1 MVKKKPFINKKTA
14 QHFHVVH
21 RSQRD
26 PKANDPN
33 ASKFVLLAA
42 NRPVELASDSEY
54 DDEDEDDDE
63 VDDESDDEMPDL
75 VDSPRASTTEPS
87 EPAAAVKKPSK
98 RSSKTAFPTRKV
110 RFGGIEAEDLVD
122 ELGMVRDGYDYS
134 QHLKEMGKGRFYS
147 ASGEFASHNEL
158 ARRVA
163 LPEDV
168 LPSAEEQD
176 RLLEA
181 ITLTT
186 ETMDD
191 DLREA
196 LNHDEYFEELND
208 DFVLQA
214 AQEDPEADGADG
226 FDYDAHIAKLM
237 AAASGVPKFKGDLT
251 DDEDDEELSDLED
264 DELGEEDEMDDA
276 DKTEHQRTLDEA
288 FEKLMAEEY
297 DDDQLGELEE
307 DDPETRGD
315 VVLQGE
321 LLDTIV
327 EDYANLRQEMLNDEG
342 KLGNPFRTGNRLKEI
357 LEECERERLAEEDA
371 EEENDVAVSPEQD
384 EDVEQQL
391 TEMFMRSAYL
401 APREREQW
409 DVETIVSTYSNLDN
423 HPTILRDDD
432 LLKKKR
438 NKKKKSDALS
448 TLSEDDLAAAC
459 RDKSKIVLSRKTGM
473 PIGIFEFQ
481 KEEAAAAA
489 AAAAK
494 QQKGAPAV
502 AAQAPKKKREESK
515 EEKKARKE
523 AVKLQK
529 QQRRQEKKQWKTAFK
544 DEEQRQIAQTQP
556 GKVSIF
562 KHMHV
567 EIELP
572 GQCDELTFVLG
583 DRKLQHIELRR
594 RCPLASSVQ
603 LLFKVQSTSSRRFR
617 VRPTL
622 GILSSSG
629 EEVTTIQIQLAP
641 GELKELWKRAESK
654 DYESL
659 VFSKTI
665 PARIIEAPLHGNAM
679 ENVPVEKTKHTSQ
692 PATKKSEIV
701 GPELT
706 RAVETTQQGDPPAIR
721 AVPEQLPIDSV
732 EQRAHVRLKDKD
744 PRQWQVLDEMAQRLR
759 QLLRAHRHQARA

>member
-54 DDEDEDDDE
+54 DDDEEHNHDDEDE
-63 VDDESDDEMPDL
+63 DESDDEMPDL

-87 EPAAAVKKPSK
+87 APAPAVKKPTK
-98 RSSKTAFPTRKV
+98 RTAKPAFPTRKV

-163 LPEDV
+163 LPSDV

-186 ETMDD
+186 DTMDD

-214 AQEDPEADGADG
+214 AQEDPDADTADG

-251 DDEDDEELSDLED
+251 DDEDDDDDEELSDLED
-264 DELGEEDEMDDA
+264 DDENEMDDA
-276 DKTEHQRTLDEA
+276 DKSEHQRTLDEA

-297 DDDQLGELEE
+297 DDDQVGELEE

-371 EEENDVAVSPEQD
+371 EDENDVASPELD
-384 EDVEQQL
+384 NGEDVEQQL

-409 DVETIVSTYSNLDN
+409 DVESIVSTYSNLDN

-459 RDKSKIVLSRKTGM
+459 RDKSQIVLSKKTGM
-473 PIGIFEFQ
+473 PIGIFEYQ

-489 AAAAK
+489 K
-494 QQKGAPAV
+494 QQKSAAAV
-502 AAQAPKKKREESK
+502 VTAPKKKREGK
-515 EEKKARKE
+515 QGREEGAERGGQAAEAAAAAREE
-523 AVKLQK
+523 AVEDGVQGRGAAADRADAAWQGLGVQ
-529 QQRRQEKKQWKTAFK
+529 
-544 DEEQRQIAQTQP
+544 
-556 GKVSIF
+556 
-562 KHMHV
+562 
-567 EIELP
+567 
-572 GQCDELTFVLG
+572 VLI
-583 DRKLQHIELRR
+583 DRK
-594 RCPLASSVQ
+594 
-603 LLFKVQSTSSRRFR
+603 
-617 VRPTL
+617 
-622 GILSSSG
+622 
-629 EEVTTIQIQLAP
+629 
-641 GELKELWKRAESK
+641 
-654 DYESL
+654 
-659 VFSKTI
+659 
-665 PARIIEAPLHGNAM
+665 
-679 ENVPVEKTKHTSQ
+679 TK
-692 PATKKSEIV
+692 
-701 GPELT
+701 
-706 RAVETTQQGDPPAIR
+706 
-721 AVPEQLPIDSV
+721 
-732 EQRAHVRLKDKD
+732 
-744 PRQWQVLDEMAQRLR
+744 
-759 QLLRAHRHQARA
+759 